1 MIYTKTKMDENMK
14 SKKSITIDKV
24 VKSNL
29 CTGCSTCVSLCSNSA
44 IKMNLNSGR
53 HLYEPIVDSSL
64 CNNCGMCLKVCPG
77 NGVDFNLLN
86 DILFQTK
93 PKNHLIGNY
102 INIYTGHSSDYNTR
116 FNSSSGG
123 MVTQLLSFMLKE
135 KIVDGVVV
143 IKNDKNMLE
152 PYPILT
158 NDINEVFQSKGSKY
172 CPVPVNS
179 ILKEIMNRDGKF
191 VVVGLPCHIQG
202 IRKATQ
208 INKSLSNKIICF
220 GLICN
225 HSPNSDATRLLLEK
239 FEINID
245 DVKKIN
251 WRGNG
256 WPGGVIINMKDGKE
270 NFIPSYT
277 AWKILNRP
285 EFWSLR
291 CTICTDTLC
300 ELADI
305 SFGDAWLPKY
315 VSTDKIGTNII
326 VARTKLG
333 DDMLNSAS
341 DNKEIELEKSSPN
354 DLINSQK
361 GNLYFKKNCYKSK
374 EFILKLF
381 KLDLPRYEQT
391 LPRASVVSHI
401 YTINF
406 YARYLLAKLFMKHSK
421 DETLV

>member
-1 MIYTKTKMDENMK
+1 MK
-14 SKKSITIDKV
+14 IITIDKV

-29 CTGCSTCVSLCSNSA
+29 YTGCSTCVSLCGKSA
-44 IKMNLNSGR
+44 IKMKLNSEK
-53 HLYEPIVDSSL
+53 HLYEPIIDSSL
-64 CNNCGMCLKVCPG
+64 CNNCGICLKVCPG

-86 DILFQTK
+86 DILFHTK

-102 INIYTGHSSDYNTR
+102 INVYTGRSSDYNTR
-116 FNSSSGG
+116 FHSSSGG
-123 MVTQLLSFMLKE
+123 LVTQLLSFMLKN

-158 NDINEVFQSKGSKY
+158 NDINEVYEAKGSKY
-172 CPVPVNS
+172 CPVPVNN
-179 ILKEIMNRDGKF
+179 ILKEIINRNGKF

-202 IRKATQ
+202 IRKAMQT
-208 INKSLSNKIICF
+208 NKNLSNKIICF

-225 HSPNSDATRLLLEK
+225 HAPNSDATKFLLEK
-239 FEINID
+239 FNIKID
-245 DVKKIN
+245 EVKKIS

-256 WPGGVIINMKDGKE
+256 WPGGVIINMIDGKE
-270 NFIPSYT
+270 NFIPSST
-277 AWKILNRP
+277 AWKILNRS

-305 SFGDAWLPKY
+305 SFGDAWLPRY
-315 VSTDKIGTNII
+315 VSADKIGTNII
-326 VARTKLG
+326 VTRTEIG
-333 DDMLNSAS
+333 DDILSLAS
-341 DNKEIELEKSSPN
+341 NNKEIELEKSSPN

-361 GNLYFKKNCYKSK
+361 GSLYFKKNCYKSK
-374 EFILKLF
+374 EFILKFF
-381 KLDLPRYEQT
+381 KLDLPTYDQI
-391 LPRASVVSHI
+391 LPKVSVVSYI

-406 YARYLLAKLFMKHSK
+406 YARYLFAKLFMKYGK
-421 DETLV
+421 DEASV